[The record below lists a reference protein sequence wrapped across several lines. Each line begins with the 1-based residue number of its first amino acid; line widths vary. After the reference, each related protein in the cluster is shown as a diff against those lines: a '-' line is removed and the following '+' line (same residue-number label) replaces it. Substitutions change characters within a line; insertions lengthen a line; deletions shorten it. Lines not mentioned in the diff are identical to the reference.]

1 MISMTHGFSTAF
13 AFSLVW
19 QLRHRRGLRRRQRG
33 GHLNWSP
40 APGKHGEF
48 RWIFEGLMWI
58 FDGFLWKTCGF
69 QDLWPEIQVISQ
81 L

>member
-1 MISMTHGFSTAF
+1 MISMIHGFLTAF

-33 GHLNWSP
+33 GHLVGCPS
-40 APGKHGEF
+40 ADGKNGEF

-58 FDGFLWKTCGF
+58 FDGFLWKTH
-69 QDLWPEIQVISQ
+69 
-81 L
+81 